1 MPAPTKL
8 NTSTGLDRFTM
19 LSLLQI
25 FICERED
32 WTTKAELID
41 MTTSPVWKDVGDTKN
56 EATFVTEEV
65 YTPVLTQ
72 QGGNSPVVNIL
83 SDATTKVTMGL
94 SDVNATVKQYIS
106 NVYTATGIELDLG
119 KTAKEFSIRIHPTE
133 LGTDYSK
140 DIILPRCSIKVKGN
154 KTSKFGEY
162 EILECEVSS
171 MVEELLVPGKRLLAL
186 TDLT

>member
-106 NVYTATGIELDLG
+106 A
-119 KTAKEFSIRIHPTE
+119 
-133 LGTDYSK
+133 
-140 DIILPRCSIKVKGN
+140 
-154 KTSKFGEY
+154 
-162 EILECEVSS
+162 
-171 MVEELLVPGKRLLAL
+171 VPYV
-186 TDLT
+186 TIQS